1 MYKRNYGG
9 EIMPFDGASSRGI
22 LALEKI
28 ESVLEPLGAD
38 TRWCQYRLVTPD
50 GRYCLKAALH
60 AVAAEQML
68 APIVL
73 DAIRRVTGRAYWRI
87 EAFNDSRLTT
97 HALVLRV
104 LSQARAQILAG
115 ELAPIPPCPR
125 IASWFRSTAARV
137 SRRARRHRRRFETG
151 KM

>member
-1 MYKRNYGG
+1 
-9 EIMPFDGASSRGI
+9 MPFDGASSHGI

-28 ESVLEPLGAD
+28 DSVFELLAAD
-38 TRWCQYRLVTPD
+38 TRWCQYRFVTPD
-50 GRYCLKAALH
+50 GRHCLKAALH

-68 APIVL
+68 EPIVL

-97 HALVLRV
+97 YALVLRV

-115 ELAPIPPCPR
+115 ELAPISPCPR
-125 IASWFRSTAARV
+125 IASWFRPTAARV
-137 SRRARRHRRRFETG
+137 SVVLARHRQRFETS